1 MTFPS
6 GIQIPTTNVASP
18 DSDPSLARV
27 DIYELIVA
35 FNRLVA
41 SINAAEGVVV
51 LNGSGKINN
60 SLLNGSFAMAG
71 DISLQPSTG
80 VVNINN
86 VLRLSQLFTADLG
99 GSLGTETSTAGDIIY
114 LVDGDAGQPC
124 LSVYDGIKWRI
135 VRLMTEVGDVGGTL
149 TAVSSLEVEAD

>member
-27 DIYELIVA
+27 DIYDLIVA

-60 SLLNGSFAMAG
+60 SLLNGSFAMTG

-99 GSLGTETSTAGDIIY
+99 SSLGTDTATAGDLIY

-124 LSVYDGIKWRI
+124 LSVYDGTKWRI